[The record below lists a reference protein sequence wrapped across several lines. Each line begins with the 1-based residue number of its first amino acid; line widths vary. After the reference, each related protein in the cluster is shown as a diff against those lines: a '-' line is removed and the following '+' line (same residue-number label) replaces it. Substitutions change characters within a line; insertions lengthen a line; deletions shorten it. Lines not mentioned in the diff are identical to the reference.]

1 MFSYYILDKKAALA
15 PTTAAT
21 SAAIAANK
29 LGAKCYSSGKFQD
42 AIQHF
47 SSAISLDGT
56 KHIYYYNRSDSYRQN
71 KSFASA
77 IADARKVSLTRQK
90 IRTLANKSIYST
102 PENYLR

>member
-1 MFSYYILDKKAALA
+1 MYSYYILDKKAALA
-15 PTTAAT
+15 PTTAAA
-21 SAAIAANK
+21 SAAAAAANK

-56 KHIYYYNRSDSYRQN
+56 KHIYYYNRSDAYRQN

-77 IADARKVSLTRQK
+77 IADARKVSIKQQ
-90 IRTLANKSIYST
+90 
-102 PENYLR
+102 